1 MAFAPIK
8 AMEPLLPLQLSTGV
22 AMKPA
27 DIRMSPGKR
36 AVVAGGAGKRNKLS
50 ENDITAPSAID
61 ARCVF
66 NFARCISPR
75 QYQRGLDQTMRNV
88 HPRRDACPAP
98 GKALWCAHLR
108 GFGEVYGQPQVYPPR
123 EMHRK
128 LHGHVAPIV

>member
-1 MAFAPIK
+1 
-8 AMEPLLPLQLSTGV
+8 
-22 AMKPA
+22 MKPA
-27 DIRMSPGKR
+27 NIRMSPSKR

-50 ENDITAPSAID
+50 ENDITAPIAID

-75 QYQRGLDQTMRNV
+75 QYRRGLYQTMRNV